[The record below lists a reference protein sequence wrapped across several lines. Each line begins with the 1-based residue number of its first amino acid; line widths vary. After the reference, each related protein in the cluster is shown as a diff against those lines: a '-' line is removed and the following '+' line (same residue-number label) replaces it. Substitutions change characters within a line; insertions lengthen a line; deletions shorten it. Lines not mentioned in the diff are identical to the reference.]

1 MIENIRKKVQER
13 YGKIAA
19 GTGAASCCGP
29 AQSGCGCSQTT
40 TQALSKSAG
49 YSAAELQSIPQEAN
63 LGLGCGN
70 PLALASLKKGETV
83 LDLGSGGGIDCFLA
97 SQQVGPDGQVIGVD
111 MTSEMIHLARENAAK
126 GHYTNVEFRLGEI
139 EHLPVADGSVDA
151 AISNC
156 VINLSVD
163 KAQVFREIFRALKPG
178 GRMMVSDIVLTKE
191 LPAEVQQSVAAYTG
205 CIAGALQKDDYLNAI
220 KAAGFSGVKIMAKT
234 GVPVDLWADLPIA
247 NDPIAKELISKEQIK
262 EVLGMNCQRQGLCR
276 EESIT
281 TEIRCG

>member
-19 GTGAASCCGP
+19 GAGATSCCDP
-29 AQSGCGCSQTT
+29 AKSSCGCSQPVS
-40 TQALSKSAG
+40 QILSQSVG
-49 YSAAELQSIPQEAN
+49 YSDNELKSIPQEAN
-63 LGLGCGN
+63 VGLGCGN
-70 PLALASLKKGETV
+70 PLALASLRQGETV

-97 SQQVGPDGQVIGVD
+97 SQQVGPQGRVIGVD
-111 MTSEMIHLARENAAK
+111 MTPDMIHLARENASK

-139 EHLPVADGSVDA
+139 EHLPVADNSMDV

-163 KAQVFREIFRALKPG
+163 KSQVFREIFRVLKPG

-205 CIAGALQKDDYLNAI
+205 CIGGALQKDDYLKAI
-220 KAAGFSGVKIMAKT
+220 EAAGFSGVKIMAET
-234 GVPVDLWADLPIA
+234 GVPVDLWADVPIP
-247 NDPIAKELISKEQIK
+247 NDLSAKEKISKEQIK
-262 EVLGMNCQRQGLCR
+262 EVLGMIVSAKVYAEKKDGK
-276 EESIT
+276 
-281 TEIRCG
+281 